1 VIIRRLI
8 SREKL
13 FVGRKKVEILYI
25 LNHIIINIHQHQH
38 KQYNPQMKFAVHTVD
53 GTRVIMLDCAKV
65 SEKNTRCVCVRI
77 KEEESVKTGKV
88 YELLITNDV
97 YSFIVNGAK
106 GSDKIILESACEEYG
121 RDTVTPDIVIAALC
135 AVDPTFS
142 LSCAELVAMAKP
154 VHPNFYIIDYCDG
167 YDGGDGDRCDDKSD
181 DGNHSDC
188 GNDISNLEYQFALNI
203 PLLPLNGRCG
213 RCFDGKL
220 VKAGHGHGMWP
231 WSMCCA
237 NCGQAS

>member
-1 VIIRRLI
+1 
-8 SREKL
+8 
-13 FVGRKKVEILYI
+13 
-25 LNHIIINIHQHQH
+25 
-38 KQYNPQMKFAVHTVD
+38 MKFAVHTVD
-53 GTRVIMLDCAKV
+53 CGTRVIMLACAKG
-65 SEKNTRCVCVRI
+65 SEKNTRRVCVRI
-77 KEEESVKTGKV
+77 KPEESVKTGKV
-88 YELLITNDV
+88 YELRMTNDV

-106 GSDKIILESACEEYG
+106 GSDRTALENAAEEYG
-121 RDTVTPDIVIAALC
+121 RDTVTPYIVIAALC

-142 LSCAELVAMAKP
+142 VSSAELVAMAKP
-154 VHPNFYIIDYCDG
+154 VHPDFYIIDYCDG

-181 DGNHSDC
+181 DGNHSDR

-220 VKAGHGHGMWP
+220 VKVRHGHGHEQGMWP